1 MHYLMEY
8 KKTNNLKTYVKYG
21 GYLDAYGALVNMQGV
36 CGGQLDIPTQTGSLA
51 IEKITLS
58 PGNIEVKYITPKP
71 GSYTMAIYDASG
83 KLVRSDKFEVAEFGN
98 NILNY
103 ANDNFV
109 QGVYY
114 FNLISDT
121 ANAAKASF
129 IW

>member
-1 MHYLMEY
+1 
-8 KKTNNLKTYVKYG
+8 
-21 GYLDAYGALVNMQGV
+21 
-36 CGGQLDIPTQTGSLA
+36 
-51 IEKITLS
+51 
-58 PGNIEVKYITPKP
+58 PKP

-98 NILNY
+98 NTLNY